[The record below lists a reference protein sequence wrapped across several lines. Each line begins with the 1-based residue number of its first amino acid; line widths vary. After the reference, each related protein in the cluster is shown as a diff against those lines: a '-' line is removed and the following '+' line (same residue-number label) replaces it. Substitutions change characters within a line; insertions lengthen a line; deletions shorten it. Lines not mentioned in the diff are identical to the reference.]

1 MLHLF
6 TENETTVEMLM
17 KNAPLGAFSSSRWGG
32 QVWRK
37 LKEGSWLS
45 PGWDRLQLVD
55 FWQKKSEYGSIHRIL
70 NGSANVVRSEIQ
82 SVIAAE
88 KGRVVQMTMEVVSK
102 DRLQAVMTRQFIVG
116 PVLGMLAV
124 ASAKV
129 IVMEL
134 DVVEEI
140 PTWITLVLQY
150 DIKVPLVLMGPRR
163 VIQMCR
169 SWMKEHDVR
178 KGQRQSELS
187 LYLDEASGFGDKDD
201 VTVNYTVTV
210 LTITP
215 FTKVPQR
222 RNYISLKMKDI
233 PGEVYEYLIATTG
246 APVASFMQNVA
257 YIPCKARTVSTLQMQ
272 IAEMDAKMTHWQA
285 FLGCPSAVGDLT
297 TFIAGVQKELT
308 RRVEERGVT
317 GIDRKQWEHVM
328 RLLRGGET
336 ISKDNYQR
344 ERTVQEK
351 EDATRQRQ
359 QIEERVKQQRHLE
372 KEQDKAAAME
382 SGVASQPS
390 QAPSKPAPRPRPP
403 AKKRK
408 TTDTVTEGEPSAAE
422 SAPRTPKKRERSSS
436 AARENLEDR
445 PGDQPA
451 ASDPEPA
458 VSSTTAAGRR
468 RSGSQPAER
477 EEPTGRPSTTAAVEE
492 PDVLEDL
499 FPRL

>member
-1 MLHLF
+1 MRS
-6 TENETTVEMLM
+6 
-17 KNAPLGAFSSSRWGG
+17 APLGAFSSTRWGG

-55 FWQKKSEYGSIHRIL
+55 FWQKKTEYGSLHRIL

-88 KGRVVQMTMEVVSK
+88 KGRVVQMTMEVLST
-102 DRLQAVMTRQFIVG
+102 DRLSAVMTRQFIVG

-129 IVMEL
+129 IILEL
-134 DVVEEI
+134 DVVEEL

-150 DIKVPLVLMGPRR
+150 DIKVPVVLMGPRR
-163 VIQMCR
+163 VVQMCR

-178 KGQRQSELS
+178 KGQRQSEMS
-187 LYLDEASGFGDKDD
+187 LFVDEASGFGDKDD
-201 VTVNYTVTV
+201 VTVNYTVQV
-210 LTITP
+210 LTVTP
-215 FTKVPQR
+215 FSKVPQR

-246 APVASFMQNVA
+246 APVANFMQNVA
-257 YIPCKARTVSTLQMQ
+257 YIPCKARSVSTLQMQ
-272 IAEMDAKMTHWQA
+272 IAEMDAKMTHWQV

-297 TFIAGVQKELT
+297 AFIGGVQKELT
-308 RRVEERGVT
+308 LRVEERGAT

-336 ISKDNYQR
+336 ISKDNYLR

-372 KEQDKAAAME
+372 KEQEKVTATD
-382 SGVASQPS
+382 SGAASQSS
-390 QAPSKPAPRPRPP
+390 QPAKKPPARPRPP

-408 TTDTVTEGEPSAAE
+408 ASDTATEEEPSAAADE
-422 SAPRTPKKRERSSS
+422 QTTPKKRERSSS
-436 AARENLEDR
+436 AARENPEERAGERLR
-445 PGDQPA
+445 A
-451 ASDPEPA
+451 TDPEAA
-458 VSSTTAAGRR
+458 VSSASAGGRR
-468 RSGSQPAER
+468 GSGSQPRDR
-477 EEPTGRPSTTAAVEE
+477 EDPPSRSNTAGAADE